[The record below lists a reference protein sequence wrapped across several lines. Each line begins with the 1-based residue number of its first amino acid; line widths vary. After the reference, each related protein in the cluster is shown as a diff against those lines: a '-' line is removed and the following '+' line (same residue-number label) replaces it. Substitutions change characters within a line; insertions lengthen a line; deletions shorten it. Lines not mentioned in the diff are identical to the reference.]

1 MKSIVNRFV
10 LVFRLVLLVFAVGL
24 VGACTCRGK
33 DGGAPAAETSAKP
46 GEPRRGGVLTL
57 ASAYEVTTFDPIL
70 AGTTGNTVRTVEHM
84 YGRLVRNAKDGLMVE
99 PELAESWEISPDGLV
114 YTFHLRPNLEF
125 SDGSKLA
132 SNDVRFSIERAAKDP
147 QSFQKVLYPPEF
159 VIETP
164 DDRTVV
170 IKLPSSHASLL
181 PVLAFVSASIVPE
194 EYLKR
199 VGPQKFNQEPVTSG
213 AFVLVEWK
221 QGQRTIL
228 RRNPHYWDVPR
239 PYVDEIHVLEI
250 PDELTRQLKLQA
262 GEIDMIDEVQPQ
274 QLGSF
279 QDVPHIRLH
288 KVLTFTGMYLV
299 LNPRRPEF
307 KDKKV
312 RQAMSLAID
321 RNEIVQVALSGMGA
335 PSKSY
340 LPGLLYSSNEP
351 MEHDVEKAKR
361 LVSECGYPNGMTLRL
376 VIGPGSDLSATA
388 VVLKKQL
395 EPIGIR
401 VDIAQMQV
409 AEALANVKA
418 DEYELNISG
427 ALADSFDPVEFTH
440 FNLTSAGYIGPLY
453 GYKNDEIDALALKAE
468 AENDPIK
475 RAADYRK
482 LEQLAI
488 DVGPH
493 IPLYVKTL
501 VSAAR
506 DNVHDVAMLRTSEQ
520 HRLWEIWKSP

>member
-1 MKSIVNRFV
+1 
-10 LVFRLVLLVFAVGL
+10 
-24 VGACTCRGK
+24 
-33 DGGAPAAETSAKP
+33 
-46 GEPRRGGVLTL
+46 
-57 ASAYEVTTFDPIL
+57 VTTFDPIL
-70 AGTTGNTVRTVEHM
+70 VDSNGNTVRTVEHM
-84 YGRLVRNAKDGLMVE
+84 FSRLVRNAKDGLKVE

-114 YTFHLRPNLEF
+114 YTFHLRPNLKF
-125 SDGSKLA
+125 SDGSKLLA
-132 SNDVRFSIERAAKDP
+132 SDVRFSIERAAKE
-147 QSFQKVLYPPEF
+147 SFQKVLYPPEF

-170 IKLPSSHASLL
+170 IKLPSPHASLL
-181 PVLAFVSASIVPE
+181 PVLAFVSACIVPE
-194 EYLKR
+194 QYLKR
-199 VGPQKFNQEPVTSG
+199 VGQKKFNQEPVTSG
-213 AFVLVEWK
+213 AFVLAEWK
-221 QGQRTIL
+221 QGERTVL

-239 PYVDEIHVLEI
+239 PYVDEIHVLEM

-262 GEIDMIDEVQPQ
+262 GEIDMIDDVQPQ

-279 QDVPHIRLH
+279 KDAANIRLH
-288 KVLTFTGMYLV
+288 EVLSFTGMYLM
-299 LNPRRPEF
+299 LNPRRPEVQ
-307 KDKKV
+307 DRKV

-340 LPGLLYSSNEP
+340 LPGLLYSSTEP

-361 LVSECGYPNGMTLRL
+361 LISESGYPNGLTFRL
-376 VIGPGSDLSATA
+376 LIAPGSESSATA

-401 VDIAQMQV
+401 VDIAQLQL
-409 AEALANVKA
+409 AEAVAKVKA
-418 DEYELNISG
+418 DEYELAIEG

-440 FNLTSAGYIGPLY
+440 FNLTSEGYAGFRY

-482 LEQLAI
+482 LEQLANE
-488 DVGPH
+488 VGPH
-493 IPLYVKTL
+493 IPLYVKTYI
-501 VSAAR
+501 SAAR
-506 DNVHDVAMLRTSEQ
+506 DNVHDVTMLRTSEQ